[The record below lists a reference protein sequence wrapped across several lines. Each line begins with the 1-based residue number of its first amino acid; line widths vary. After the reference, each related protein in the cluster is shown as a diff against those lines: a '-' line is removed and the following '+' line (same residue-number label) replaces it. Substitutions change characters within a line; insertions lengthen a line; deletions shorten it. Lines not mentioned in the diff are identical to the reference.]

1 MGVQIEITDWGQTAT
16 AEPVKLVSL
25 TSEAGF
31 KVGLLS
37 LGATIHSVVYPG
49 GGEEKDRDV
58 ILGFDQVRCSTRR
71 ATPATWSAVSRVSYP
86 PYPSYQGDLSSSGA
100 AALTG
105 ATP

>member
-1 MGVQIEITDWGQTAT
+1 MGVKIEITDWGQSAT
-16 AEPVKLVSL
+16 AEPVKQVSL

-58 ILGFDQVRCSTRR
+58 ILGFDQV
-71 ATPATWSAVSRVSYP
+71 
-86 PYPSYQGDLSSSGA
+86 
-100 AALTG
+100 TG
-105 ATP
+105 YDGTDNPFFWGTTGRFTNR